1 MQEINLTQS
10 EKRLYNIIADY
21 IEKKQHSP
29 SIRELAE
36 LAGYRS
42 SSTVHEKIKSLI
54 QKGYIE
60 MEPGRP
66 RTLKIVK

>member
-1 MQEINLTQS
+1 MYDIIVNYIK
-10 EKRLYNIIADY
+10 EKQYP
-21 IEKKQHSP
+21 P
-29 SIRELAE
+29 SVRELAQS
-36 LAGYRS
+36 AGYRS

-54 QKGYIE
+54 QKGYIV